1 VTPGL
6 DADAAR
12 FFQALGDPTRLALLE
27 VLRGGERNVGELV
40 AALGCPQPKVSRHLK
55 VLKDAGLV
63 RDTREGRNVAYALT
77 APRAWPVAAR
87 SWVER
92 LDTGLP
98 LKGERTAPERERA
111 GVERATPR
119 TEASVKTA
127 PAPPPAPKPA
137 APRPARGQLESHLL

>member
-1 VTPGL
+1 MTPGL

-27 VLRGGERNVGELV
+27 ILRGGERNVGELV
-40 AALGCPQPKVSRHLK
+40 AVLGCPQPKVSRHLK
-55 VLKDAGLV
+55 VLKDVGLV
-63 RDTREGRNVAYALT
+63 CDTREGRNVAYALT
-77 APRAWPVAAR
+77 VPRAWPVAAR

-98 LKGERTAPERERA
+98 LRDVAAAGRERAAVGRTAPRKEETERA
-111 GVERATPR
+111 A
-119 TEASVKTA
+119 
-127 PAPPPAPKPA
+127 APKPA

>member
-1 VTPGL
+1 MTPGL
-6 DADAAR
+6 DVDAAR

-40 AALGCPQPKVSRHLK
+40 TALGCPQPKVSRHLK

-77 APRAWPVAAR
+77 PPRAWPVAAR

-92 LDTGLP
+92 LETGLP
-98 LKGERTAPERERA
+98 LREVAAAGRERLTA
-111 GVERATPR
+111 GRAAPR
-119 TEASVKTA
+119 SEAPGKA
-127 PAPPPAPKPA
+127 PAPPPPDGKPA
-137 APRPARGQLESHLL
+137 ARPARGQLESHLL